1 MFFVEKLLTR
11 QKIRPYVTLGNML
24 PMGKT
29 LYRQNVSRQ
38 LVTRQNVTR
47 QNRTWQ
53 KVPEHLF
60 HFFLVTSV
68 LLQITHVL
76 ELYSNVQ
83 CTTGQYKMGVSGRM
97 FW

>member
-1 MFFVEKLLTR
+1 MFFVGKLLIR
-11 QKIRPYVTLGNML
+11 QKIHPYVTLGNML
-24 PMGKT
+24 PIGKT
-29 LYRQNVSRQ
+29 LYRQNVSGQ
-38 LVTRQNVTR
+38 LVTR

-53 KVPEHLF
+53 NVTEHLF
-60 HFFLVTSV
+60 HFILVTSV
-68 LLQITHVL
+68 LLQSTHVL